1 MGWEAV
7 VPGISGVS
15 HIKSSIYDCHY
26 SRKISHTERET
37 VSIEEESRPQEQN
50 IGQRTRSRP
59 QAAKLKLRARLS
71 SPRKEKRDK
80 GVRMP
85 SGN

>member
-15 HIKSSIYDCHY
+15 HIKSSIYDCPY

-37 VSIEEESRPQEQN
+37 VSIEED
-50 IGQRTRSRP
+50 SRP